1 MRCVK
6 GPAKDSTW
14 RRPRIRLHANS
25 GALGISLSPEDWHL
39 RSMGIGMKSSGTLGK
54 SESVGG
60 ERGSRMGE
68 DSGGDEDGRAVNAGH
83 TLPSHTASLSP
94 LHTARASE
102 SLGEWVGMLGRI
114 S

>member
-39 RSMGIGMKSSGTLGK
+39 CSMEIGMKSSGTLGK

-83 TLPSHTASLSP
+83 TLLLHYPLSIRQEPPS
-94 LHTARASE
+94 RWE
-102 SLGEWVGMLGRI
+102 SGWACWDV
-114 S
+114 